1 VAHYTSAMLAAL
13 AEGFPGDEWL
23 AFVPG
28 GAAPLGAEEGGAEA
42 PGAAPLEAE
51 EGGAEAPGAAPLA
64 AEGRRAATIVRHR
77 LPSRALFGSTALLR
91 RPRLDRLVGGCDVVW
106 IPAPAPVAVSRGT
119 PYVLTVHDLS
129 WLDRPQDFTRYE
141 RLWHR
146 LGRLERLA
154 ADARAVVAVS
164 HATRAA
170 IERHWPSVERV
181 EVVHSG
187 IPPLPEP
194 GPRPP
199 SLPDRY
205 VLAVGALE
213 PRKAPDLLARAFAQ
227 ARGRGLDAELV
238 LAGRG
243 RLAHAVR
250 GPGVHV
256 VEDADRAA
264 LATLYAHA
272 LALAL
277 PSHAEGFGFAALEAA
292 RAGTPVLASHDLDV
306 LDETLPGAAMKV
318 RDWPEAL
325 LAIARDDALRARL
338 AEAGR
343 AQAAR
348 FTWDEAAKRLRDVL
362 AR

>member
-1 VAHYTSAMLAAL
+1 MLAAL
-13 AEGFPGDEWL
+13 AEGFPADEWL
-23 AFVPG
+23 AFVPRG
-28 GAAPLGAEEGGAEA
+28 PGSIEAARGAAP
-42 PGAAPLEAE
+42 AAAVDV
-51 EGGAEAPGAAPLA
+51 
-64 AEGRRAATIVRHR
+64 VRHR
-77 LPSRALFGSTALLR
+77 LPSRALFGSAALLG

-141 RLWHR
+141 RAWHR

-154 ADARAVVAVS
+154 TEARAIVAVS
-164 HATRAA
+164 HATRRA
-170 IERHWPSVERV
+170 IERHWPSVRHV

-187 IPPLPEP
+187 IPPLPDP

-199 SLPDRY
+199 WLPPRY
-205 VLAVGALE
+205 FLAVGALE
-213 PRKAPDLLARAFAQ
+213 PRKAPEVLARAFAK
-227 ARGRGLDAELV
+227 ARETGLDAELV
-238 LAGRG
+238 FAGRG
-243 RLAHAVR
+243 RLSDAVR

-256 VEDADRAA
+256 VEDADGATLAA
-264 LATLYAHA
+264 LYTHA

-277 PSHAEGFGFAALEAA
+277 PSHAEGFAFTALEAA
-292 RAGTPVLASHDLDV
+292 RAGTPVLASEALEV
-306 LDETLPGAAMKV
+306 LDETLPGATLKV

-325 LAIARDDALRARL
+325 LRIAADDDLRERL
-338 AEAGR
+338 AETAR

-348 FTWDEAAKRLRDVL
+348 LSWSEAAKRLRDVL